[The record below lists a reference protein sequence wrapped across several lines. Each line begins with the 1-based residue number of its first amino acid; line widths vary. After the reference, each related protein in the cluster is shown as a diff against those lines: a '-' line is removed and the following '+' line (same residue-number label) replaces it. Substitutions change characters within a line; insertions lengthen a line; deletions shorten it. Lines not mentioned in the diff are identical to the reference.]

1 MSFVYLQVKDSFLT
15 AAGYARDG
23 PDQDDVN
30 GAGFR
35 KRKSRFEL
43 SRTVELMTR
52 LDADLF
58 NQDLFMLNNIEI
70 DVEIWPHSSEFLLIS
85 APPAPPAAQQ
95 RYVLEIMACKLYVK
109 TVDLMDGLSLD
120 IARRLD
126 TNVARYGIRK
136 TMLKSIS
143 LTEGRTEFSYAL
155 FTEELP
161 RRVLI
166 GMVANSAYNGNAG
179 NINSSPFKF
188 QPFSV
193 REITLNA
200 GGRDYPQVHYELDF
214 ANSNYVRAYHDH
226 QEFLNHA
233 YTTESNGIDYSMF
246 GDGWTVFAFM
256 LTNSL
261 EVIEGCGNYL
271 FKYVF
276 VVV

>member
-1 MSFVYLQVKDSFLT
+1 
-15 AAGYARDG
+15 
-23 PDQDDVN
+23 
-30 GAGFR
+30 
-35 KRKSRFEL
+35 
-43 SRTVELMTR
+43 MTR

-58 NQDLFMLNNIEI
+58 NQDLFMINNVEI
-70 DVEIWPHSSEFLLIS
+70 DVEIWPHNSEFLLIS
-85 APPAPPAAQQ
+85 ALPQAPAAQP
-95 RYVLEIMACKLYVK
+95 RYVLELMACKLYVK

-120 IARRLD
+120 IARRLN

-155 FTEELP
+155 FTDELP

-166 GMVANSAYNGNAG
+166 GMVANAAYNGNAG
-179 NINSSPFKF
+179 NIYSSPFKF
-188 QPFSV
+188 QPFAV

-214 ANSNYVRAYHDH
+214 ANNNYVRAYHDH

-233 YTTESNGIDYSMF
+233 YTTESNGIDYAMF

-256 LTNSL
+256 MTNSL
-261 EVIEGCGNYL
+261 EVRGGNSKFKPDVFIYL
-271 FKYVF
+271 GRPLFSTYKSKQSNYYDSTMNM
-276 VVV
+276 